1 MIKLPEPR
9 KEDACSPRQQPIAG
23 GGDGARANKEIQD
36 REQGVRTPQQAPELI
51 QVWKCQ
57 NSFFFLFCS
66 LNGRKRGEG

>member
-9 KEDACSPRQQPIAG
+9 KEDACSPRQQLIAG

-51 QVWKCQ
+51 QV
-57 NSFFFLFCS
+57 
-66 LNGRKRGEG
+66 